1 MSEPI
6 KTSRRMDLM
15 LDAED
20 GKLLSRV
27 SRHEKL
33 SKADILR
40 RALREYAK
48 KSLPV
53 EAQSKVA

>member
-1 MSEPI
+1 
-6 KTSRRMDLM
+6 MDLM